1 MNVKEQLEKH
11 LEKEGLRRKL
21 ENLKLQS
28 NILVS
33 DFLTLLKD
41 FLLTFDSLTIEQWRL
56 ALYEYT
62 VKKSFPHKESHHMK
76 ESSVAVYEELLLL
89 LSEINASPYLDYDVN
104 RTIDEFEIFKNSY
117 KSLFVY
123 EMMQLDMEI
132 TGHNTISHVLMVKD
146 VTMHISKQLY
156 KLGLP
161 IDLGVMLGA
170 SLGHDIGKYGVTEEE
185 QNRVPYLHYYYTESW
200 FKSLGLEKIGHIAT
214 NHSTWDLELETL
226 PLESLVL
233 IYADFRVKNR
243 WKNAKLEMHIFNLAD
258 SFNIILEKL
267 DNVDTA
273 KENRYKKVYSKLKDF
288 ENYMLSLGV
297 DTTLKGGLVKKDKI
311 FWSLLRGEDIV
322 DSFKYKSIE
331 KNIYLMSNFM
341 DADRFHQILEEA
353 RGERDWRRLS
363 LYIEILK
370 EYSLYLTQK
379 QKILVYHF
387 LVDHLLHKEEDIR
400 KESAYLIGKLI
411 ANYDEEYR
419 KELPKKIDK
428 DRPGQTSL
436 NIFDQLLNDLLY
448 PSHKII
454 DSQNEWLYNL
464 KIIVKSLFENS
475 NKTQSINYYD
485 VLNFF
490 YQNSG
495 DLSLVSQFYLLQTV
509 SYLPLNK
516 FGDRR
521 RENLSKY
528 IFKNIY
534 IDNINIRLS
543 ALDRIFEILK
553 ITDNLDIKLPLI
565 EFLNANLSKSDIP
578 AENYLKYII
587 GNKLNL
593 DDSILQTLRANYIAD
608 EASISELF
616 LENLKTATFW
626 TIKKINIDI
635 LYDQVK
641 KNPATTGIHTA
652 IHLCNLLKVSA
663 VERVRNYS
671 GYTLINIIPLLSLEQ
686 RNDVSIELLRAL
698 EMDSYQFT
706 KFIPEYLGQILLFL
720 PPKEL
725 DEVIDDLEDK
735 IKISRPQTILLIL
748 NTIGICVLNYPKYKI
763 KFNEDKDSNNNRL
776 KRLLGLLLVPLAS
789 YKLELKTESL
799 RVIAS
804 TIFNSDQLS
813 LSDKMFV
820 FRRLAKKILTLI
832 EDSKENNFSFYNN
845 AASLN
850 HIYRFVSEYEY
861 NYRSLD
867 MDISEDVA
875 FFPGTFDPFSLGHK
889 EIAKEIRK
897 QGFEVYLAVD
907 EFSWSKRT
915 EAHQFRR
922 NIINMTIAKEDGIYL
937 FPKEIPVNINSDEDM
952 IKLRKIFGSREVY
965 ISVGSDVVTNASA
978 YKDKKEILNFSH
990 IIFDRNTNESTTQL
1004 DEFIN
1009 NVTKDTNN
1017 KVLKLTLPIQFED
1030 ISSSQIRE
1038 NIDKN
1043 RDISKLI
1050 DPMAAEYI
1058 YNYGLY
1064 LREPLYKTLLETKI
1078 LNVEVYR
1085 NLSDELLDYLYDS
1098 FGSNLDCDSLLE
1110 IREKLSYRIIVLK
1123 DTRKKLAIGF
1133 SIFYWV
1139 RHSKLF
1145 DEFKDQNITQF
1156 IRNNAKGRTA
1166 FISCLYAKDDKDHTM
1181 DMVLNET
1188 LSIALNRDYNYAL
1201 YANTIIQGENN
1212 KAIEHLIMQGF
1223 IETPFS
1229 HKSSTI
1235 FMVDMNNPISIN
1247 LDLENNLKS
1256 PYDTHPKIIDAV
1268 AVSRKK
1274 IKKALADLYPG
1285 ELLISFNRTMI
1296 YSKLIQMICDEN
1308 DVSTVDNK
1316 KKSLGN
1322 KMCVPF
1328 GIILNNSIIPN
1339 TVTKTLHT
1347 EKIFS
1352 KDINSFTIAEFP
1364 NYLSL
1369 EVQCKTIKSFNRE
1382 VILLDDLLHKGYR
1395 INIVEPQLRQQG
1407 IEISK
1412 LLVGI
1417 LSGRGKEIAKIR
1429 NIDVDSAYFV
1439 PNLKL
1444 WFNESGQYPFLG
1456 GDMVNRDY
1464 SDTNLIPSVNLILP
1478 YVSPK
1483 FIKNVSE
1490 DLIFE
1495 FSRISLT
1502 NAIDLFKAI
1511 ETVYQEINEKNLN
1524 LASLG
1529 EVVFI
1534 PRYPDMER
1542 SVFENKH
1549 LKPSSFIERDIDY
1562 LKRLEH
1568 TLRGHRSD

>member
-11 LEKEGLRRKL
+11 LEKDGLRAKL
-21 ENLKLQS
+21 EHLKVKS
-28 NILVS
+28 NIFVF

-41 FLLTFDSLTIEQWRL
+41 FLLIFDSLTIKQWRL

-62 VKKSFPHKESHHMK
+62 VKKSFPHKKSHCIK
-76 ESSVAVYEELLLL
+76 EEYIAVYEELLLL
-89 LSEINASPYLDYDVN
+89 LSEINGSSYLDYDVN
-104 RTIDEFEIFKNSY
+104 KTIDEFKVFKDSY
-117 KSLFVY
+117 KSLFIY

-132 TGHNTISHVLMVKD
+132 TGHNTIEHVLMVKD

-156 KLGLP
+156 KLELP

-233 IYADFRVKNR
+233 IYADFRVKNA
-243 WKNAKLEMHIFNLAD
+243 WKDNKLGMHVFNLTD

-267 DNVDTA
+267 DNVDTQ

-297 DTTLKGGLVKKDKI
+297 DTTLKDGLAKKDKI
-311 FWSLLRGEDIV
+311 FWSLLKGEDIV

-331 KNIYLMSNFM
+331 NNIYLMSNFM
-341 DADRFHQILEEA
+341 DANRFHQILEEA
-353 RGERDWRRLS
+353 RGESDWRRLR

-379 QKILVYHF
+379 QKIMVYHF

-419 KELPKKIDK
+419 KELPKTID
-428 DRPGQTSL
+428 RNHPIQTSL
-436 NIFDQLLNDLLY
+436 DIFDQLLNDLLY
-448 PSHKII
+448 PSHKIL

-464 KIIVKSLFENS
+464 KIIVKSLFDNC
-475 NKTQSINYYD
+475 NKIQSTDYYD
-485 VLNFF
+485 ILNFF
-490 YQNSG
+490 YQNS
-495 DLSLVSQFYLLQTV
+495 DNLSTISQFYLVQTI
-509 SYLPLNK
+509 SYLPLKRLDNV
-516 FGDRR
+516 
-521 RENLSKY
+521 REKSLSKY
-528 IFKNIY
+528 ILKNIS

-543 ALDRIFEILK
+543 TLDRIFEILK
-553 ITDNLDIKLPLI
+553 MTDNLDIKLPLI
-565 EFLNANLSKSDIP
+565 EFLNTNLSKSKIP

-587 GNKLNL
+587 GSKLNL
-593 DDSILQTLRANYIAD
+593 DNSNLQTLKANYIAD
-608 EASISELF
+608 EASVSELF
-616 LENLKTATFW
+616 LENLKTATAW
-626 TIKKINIDI
+626 PIKKINIDI

-663 VERVRNYS
+663 IERVRNYS
-671 GYTLINIIPLLSLEQ
+671 GYTLLNIIPLLSLEQ

-706 KFIPEYLGQILLFL
+706 KFIPEYLGQILLYL

-725 DEVIDDLEDK
+725 DEIIDDLEDK
-735 IKISRPQTILLIL
+735 IKVSRLQTILLIL
-748 NTIGICVLNYPKYKI
+748 NTIGVCVLNYPKYKA
-763 KFNEDKDSNNNRL
+763 KFNEDENFYNNRL

-804 TIFNSDQLS
+804 TIFNSNQLY
-813 LSDKMFV
+813 LNDKMFI
-820 FRRLAKKILTLI
+820 FKRLAKKILTLI

-861 NYRSLD
+861 NYGSLD
-867 MDISEDVA
+867 MDILEDVA
-875 FFPGTFDPFSLGHK
+875 FFPGTFDPFSLGHR

-937 FPKEIPVNINSDEDM
+937 FPKEIPVNIGSDEDM
-952 IKLRKIFGSREVY
+952 LQLRKIFGSREVY
-965 ISVGSDVVTNASA
+965 VAVGSDVITNAAA
-978 YKDKKEILNFSH
+978 YKNKKEILNFSH

-1009 NVTKDTNN
+1009 NITKNTNN

-1030 ISSSQIRE
+1030 ISSTQIRD

-1078 LNVEVYR
+1078 LDVEVYR
-1085 NLSDELLDYLYDS
+1085 NLSNELLDYLYNS
-1098 FGSNLDCDSLLE
+1098 FGSNLDIDGLLE
-1110 IREKLSYRIIVLK
+1110 IREKLSYRIIILK
-1123 DTRKKLAIGF
+1123 DTSKKLAIGF
-1133 SIFYWV
+1133 SAFYWV
-1139 RHSKLF
+1139 RHSMLF

-1166 FISCLYAKDDKDHTM
+1166 FIACLYARDDKDYIM

-1188 LSIALNRDYNYAL
+1188 LSIAINRDYNYAL
-1201 YANTIIQGENN
+1201 YANTMIQGENN

-1223 IETPFS
+1223 VKTPFS
-1229 HKSSTI
+1229 YKNSPI
-1235 FMVDMNNPISIN
+1235 LMVDMNNPISIN
-1247 LDLENNLKS
+1247 LDLENNLKPPFDS
-1256 PYDTHPKIIDAV
+1256 HPRITETITS
-1268 AVSRKK
+1268 SRKK

-1285 ELLISFNRTMI
+1285 ELLISFNRTMV
-1296 YSKLIQMICDEN
+1296 YSKLIQMVCDEN
-1308 DVSTVDNK
+1308 GVSTIDNN
-1316 KKSLGN
+1316 KKSLGE

-1352 KDINSFTIAEFP
+1352 KDITSFTIAEFP

-1369 EVQCKTIKSFNRE
+1369 EGQCKTIKSFNRQ

-1395 INIVEPQLRQQG
+1395 IKIVEPQLRQQG

-1412 LLVGI
+1412 LFVGI

-1439 PNLKL
+1439 PNLRL

-1456 GDMVNRDY
+1456 GDMVDRDY
-1464 SDTNLIPSVNLILP
+1464 ADTNLIPSVNLILP

-1490 DLIFE
+1490 ELIFE
-1495 FSRISLT
+1495 LSKVSLT
-1502 NAIDLFKAI
+1502 NALDLFKAI
-1511 ETVYQEINEKNLN
+1511 ETAYQEINEKNLN

-1549 LKPSSFIERDIDY
+1549 LKPSSFIEKDMDY

>member
-1 MNVKEQLEKH
+1 MSIKENLEKH
-11 LEKEGLRRKL
+11 LEKDDLKIKL
-21 ENLKLQS
+21 DNLSLKS
-28 NILVS
+28 NISVF
-33 DFLTLLKD
+33 DFLTLLKE
-41 FLLTFDSLTIEQWRL
+41 FLLNFDNLTIEQWRL

-62 VKKSFPHKESHHMK
+62 VKKSFPHKLAHHMNK
-76 ESSVAVYEELLLL
+76 EFIPVYEELLLL
-89 LSEINASPYLDYDVN
+89 LSDLNGDWYLDFPIDK
-104 RTIDEFEIFKNSY
+104 TIDEFRVFKDAYRN
-117 KSLFVY
+117 LFIY

-132 TGHNTISHVLMVKD
+132 SGHNTIDHVLMVKD
-146 VTMHISKQLY
+146 VTMHISEQLY

-161 IDLGVMLGA
+161 IDLGIVLGS
-170 SLGHDIGKYGVTEEE
+170 SLGHDIGKYGVTQDE
-185 QNRVPYLHYYYTESW
+185 QSRVPYLHYYYTESW

-243 WKNAKLEMHIFNLAD
+243 WKNDKLEMHIFDLRD
-258 SFNIILEKL
+258 SFDIILEKL
-267 DNVDTA
+267 DNVDEA

-288 ENYMLSLGV
+288 EDYMISLGV
-297 DTTLKGGLVKKDKI
+297 DTSLKEGLSKKDKI
-311 FWSLLRGEDIV
+311 FWSLLKGEDIV

-331 KNIYLMSNFM
+331 NNIYLMSNFM

-353 RGERDWRRLS
+353 RGESNWRRLR

-379 QKILVYHF
+379 QKIMVYHF

-419 KELPKKIDK
+419 KELPLKV
-428 DRPGQTSL
+428 DRNRPLQTSL
-436 NIFDQLLNDLLY
+436 DIFDQLLKDLLY
-448 PSHKII
+448 PSHKIL

-464 KIIVKSLFENS
+464 KIIVKSLFENC
-475 NKTQSINYYD
+475 NKTQSRDYFDRLNY
-485 VLNFF
+485 F
-490 YQNSG
+490 YQDPDN
-495 DLSLVSQFYLLQTV
+495 LSSISQFYLVQTI
-509 SYLPLNK
+509 SYLPLSRLDNQRK
-516 FGDRR
+516 DS
-521 RENLSKY
+521 LCKY
-528 IFKNIY
+528 ILKNIN
-534 IDNINIRLS
+534 IDNTNIRLS
-543 ALDRIFEILK
+543 TLDRVFEILN
-553 ITDNLDIKLPLI
+553 IIDTPDLEIPLMD
-565 EFLNANLSKSDIP
+565 FLGTNLSKSRIP

-587 GNKLNL
+587 GNKLKL
-593 DDSILQTLRANYIAD
+593 ESSSLQALRANYRSD
-608 EASISELF
+608 EASVSELF
-616 LENLKTATFW
+616 LENLKTATSW

-635 LYDQVK
+635 LYDQVR

-663 VERVRNYS
+663 IERVRNYS
-671 GYTLINIIPLLSLEQ
+671 GYTLLNIIPLLSLEQ

-706 KFIPEYLGQILLFL
+706 KFIPEYLGQLLLYL

-735 IKISRPQTILLIL
+735 IKVSRPQTILLIL
-748 NTIGICVLNYPKYKI
+748 NTIGVCVLNYPKYKSL
-763 KFNEDKDSNNNRL
+763 FNENANLNDDRL

-804 TIFNSDQLS
+804 TIFNSDELC
-813 LSDKMFV
+813 LDDKMFV
-820 FRRLAKKILTLI
+820 FKRLAKKILTLI

-861 NYRSLD
+861 NYGSLD

-875 FFPGTFDPFSLGHK
+875 FFPGTFDPFSLGHR

-915 EAHQFRR
+915 EAHQLRR

-937 FPKEIPVNINSDEDM
+937 FPKEIPVNITCDEDM
-952 IKLRKIFGSREVY
+952 FELRKIFGSREVY
-965 ISVGSDVVTNASA
+965 IAVGSDVVLNASA
-978 YKDKKEILNFSH
+978 YKNKKEILNFSH
-990 IIFDRNTNESTTQL
+990 VIFDRNAHENTSQLEELTNMAIEN
-1004 DEFIN
+1004 I
-1009 NVTKDTNN
+1009 NN
-1017 KVLKLTLPIQFED
+1017 KVIKLALPTQFED
-1030 ISSSQIRE
+1030 ISSTQIRD

-1064 LREPLYKTLLETKI
+1064 LREPLYKTLLETKT
-1078 LNVEVYR
+1078 LDVEVHR
-1085 NLSDELLDYLYDS
+1085 NLSSELLDYLYDS
-1098 FGSNLDCDSLLE
+1098 FGSNLNIDGLLE

-1123 DTRKKLAIGF
+1123 DTHNKLAIGF
-1133 SIFYWV
+1133 SAFYWV
-1139 RHSKLF
+1139 RHSMLF
-1145 DEFKDQNITQF
+1145 DEFKNQDITQF

-1166 FISCLYAKDDKDHTM
+1166 FISCLYALDDEDPIM

-1201 YANTIIQGENN
+1201 YANTMIQGENA
-1212 KAIEHLIMQGF
+1212 KAKEYLIMQGF

-1229 HKSSTI
+1229 YRNSTLL
-1235 FMVDMNNPISIN
+1235 MVDMNNPISIN

-1256 PYDTHPKIIDAV
+1256 PYDTHPSIVGTITS
-1268 AVSRKK
+1268 SRKK
-1274 IKKALADLYPG
+1274 LKRALADLYPG
-1285 ELLISFNRTMI
+1285 ELLISFNRTMV

-1308 DVSTVDNK
+1308 NVSTIDNN
-1316 KKSLGN
+1316 KKSLGE

-1352 KDINSFTIAEFP
+1352 KDIKSFTIAEFP

-1369 EVQCKTIKSFNRE
+1369 EGQSKTIKSFNRP

-1395 INIVEPQLRQQG
+1395 IKIVEPQLRLQG

-1412 LLVGI
+1412 LFVGI
-1417 LSGRGKEIAKIR
+1417 LSGRGQEIAKIR
-1429 NIDVDSAYFV
+1429 NLDVDSAYFI
-1439 PNLKL
+1439 PNLRL
-1444 WFNESGQYPFLG
+1444 WFNESSQYPFLG

-1464 SDTNLIPSVNLILP
+1464 ADTNLIPSVNLILP

-1490 DLIFE
+1490 QLIFE
-1495 FSRISLT
+1495 LSRISLT
-1502 NAIDLFKAI
+1502 NALDLFKAI

-1534 PRYPDMER
+1534 PRYPDMES

-1549 LKPSSFIERDIDY
+1549 LKPSSFIEKDMDY